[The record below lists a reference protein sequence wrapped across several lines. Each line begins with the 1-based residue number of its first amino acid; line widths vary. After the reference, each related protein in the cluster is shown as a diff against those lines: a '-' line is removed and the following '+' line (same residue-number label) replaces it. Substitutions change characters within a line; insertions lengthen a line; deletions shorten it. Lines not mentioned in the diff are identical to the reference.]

1 MWELDHKESWA
12 SSIDA
17 FELWCWRRLLRVL
30 QIARRSNQLIL
41 KEISPEYSLEGLMLR
56 LKLEYFGYLMRR
68 SDSFEKTLML
78 GKTVGGRRG
87 WQRMRWLDGITDS
100 MDLSLSNSGGAGD
113 GQGGLA
119 RCSPWCHK
127 DLDTSDSVMSD
138 SATPCTATPHT
149 SLSFTIS
156 QSLLKLMLIDFVM
169 HPIISFSVVRFSF
182 WLQSYPETGS
192 FPMNL
197 FFASGDQS
205 TGASASVSVI
215 LISMQD

>member
-1 MWELDHKESWA
+1 MTIDSPAAQEG
-12 SSIDA
+12 SS
-17 FELWCWRRLLRVL
+17 LLGL
-30 QIARRSNQLIL
+30 FH
-41 KEISPEYSLEGLMLR
+41 SLAPS
-56 LKLEYFGYLMRR
+56 YPQF
-68 SDSFEKTLML
+68 S
-78 GKTVGGRRG
+78 
-87 WQRMRWLDGITDS
+87 
-100 MDLSLSNSGGAGD
+100 
-113 GQGGLA
+113 
-119 RCSPWCHK
+119 H
-127 DLDTSDSVMSD
+127 SVMSD